1 MSIDYKAIGKKV
13 RIARL
18 GRDLTQEQLAEQA
31 GLSTTHISN
40 IETGNTKLS
49 LPAVVLIANVLN
61 LSIDELLYGSISHS
75 QAVYDKRAKELF
87 DDCSEAELRLLLE
100 ILEAA
105 KSALRNDTLLKD
117 LFSPTE

>member
-1 MSIDYKAIGKKV
+1 MSIDYKALGKKV

-18 GRDLTQEQLAEQA
+18 GCDLTQEQLAEQA

-49 LPAVVLIANVLN
+49 LPSVVLIANVLN

-75 QAVYDKRAKELF
+75 QTVYDKRAKELF
-87 DDCSEAELRLLLE
+87 DDCSETELRLLLE

-105 KSALRNDTLLKD
+105 KSAIRNDTLLKE
-117 LFSPTE
+117 LFCITE